1 MGHSII
7 KVTLVGDGPVRVYD
21 LTFSLSFIVHIV
33 SFVPEFGLVIVY
45 AVTLFFAVIELSL
58 IGALNVCI
66 FAFEMR

>member
-7 KVTLVGDGPVRVYD
+7 KVTLVGDGSVRVYD

-45 AVTLFFAVIELSL
+45 AVTLLFAVIELSL

-66 FAFEMR
+66 FSFEMR